1 MYKIAAFIEFDKK
14 ITNKILSQ
22 KKLVKKKFGDQIYL
36 KHPVHL
42 TLFTLNIKKINE
54 LKKIYINDKGKQSKL
69 FSISITQPGIFYN
82 DPLTGGHTF
91 FHHIKKNKTIS
102 EIQIKHLKK
111 INKNLDVFKKNIKLF
126 KNQKSDLLISSRYL
140 PKSKIFHWSLSRRIF
155 SKLSNILARI
165 ILNIKVSDYTN
176 GFRIYSKNA
185 TKLIVKKCGKIGDGF
200 IVLSEILL
208 ILDINKFKINEVSSI
223 FINRVRGESSVN
235 LKLIIQSFMGLIK
248 LFFIKRNYKN

>member
-1 MYKIAAFIEFDKK
+1 MSEINIIIPTYNEEDNISKLLKTITKKLPNCK
-14 ITNKILSQ
+14 ITIVDDSKNN
-22 KKLVKKKFGDQIYL
+22 
-36 KHPVHL
+36 
-42 TLFTLNIKKINE
+42 NIQFI
-54 LKKIYINDKGKQSKL
+54 LKKEKLTKNIMYIHRKNSRGRGSAVL
-69 FSISITQPGIFYN
+69 FGFKKR
-82 DPLTGGHTF
+82 L
-91 FHHIKKNKTIS
+91 KKNTKQIFVEMDADFSHNPS
-102 EIQIKHLKK
+102 EL
-111 INKNLDVFKKNIKLF
+111 KKNIKLF

>member
-1 MYKIAAFIEFDKK
+1 MSEINIIIPTYNEEDNISKLLKTITKKLPNCK
-14 ITNKILSQ
+14 ITIVDDSKNN
-22 KKLVKKKFGDQIYL
+22 
-36 KHPVHL
+36 
-42 TLFTLNIKKINE
+42 NIQFV
-54 LKKIYINDKGKQSKL
+54 LKKEKLTKNIMYIHRKNSRGRGSAVL
-69 FSISITQPGIFYN
+69 FGF
-82 DPLTGGHTF
+82 
-91 FHHIKKNKTIS
+91 KKR
-102 EIQIKHLKK
+102 LKK
-111 INKNLDVFKKNIKLF
+111 DTKQIFVEMDADFSHNPSELKKNIKLF

-208 ILDINKFKINEVSSI
+208 ILNINRFKINEVSSI

>member
-1 MYKIAAFIEFDKK
+1 MSEINIIIPTYNEEDNISKLLKTITKKLPNCK
-14 ITNKILSQ
+14 ITIVDDSKNN
-22 KKLVKKKFGDQIYL
+22 
-36 KHPVHL
+36 
-42 TLFTLNIKKINE
+42 NIQFV
-54 LKKIYINDKGKQSKL
+54 LKKEKLTKNIMYIHRKNSRGRGSAVL
-69 FSISITQPGIFYN
+69 FGFKKR
-82 DPLTGGHTF
+82 L
-91 FHHIKKNKTIS
+91 KKNTKQIFVEMDADFSHNPS
-102 EIQIKHLKK
+102 EL
-111 INKNLDVFKKNIKLF
+111 KKNIKLF